1 MRSLPLEDVTIE
13 RQVALIRYAQGK
25 ANTVN
30 PYLLEIIAYLQ
41 KRIPEEGEFIT
52 TKKQM
57 NELMHDIK
65 LHMQKVFGEWE
76 EKDFLPMFDE
86 VIETELDFDKE
97 ATDAV
102 VDDYQAAVPPVAKVE
117 KAAYLNPLVINAG
130 AEAVMFDKYIKDW
143 KPYQI
148 DRVISTIRGG
158 FATGMTTQQIVRDIC
173 GTKSSKYKD
182 GTLNKTRADIQ
193 GVVHTVVQ
201 HLSATAKAEFASEN
215 DDLIIGVRNIAT
227 LDNKTS
233 TQCKARDQQ
242 VYLFSKY
249 GKNYPK
255 IPFHRRCRTTQVFE
269 LSSEYDFMKEG
280 RKRPSVFD
288 GKAKEV
294 GGARQYYE
302 ILKNQPK
309 QVQIDALGKVK
320 AEIFRNAGLTP
331 EEFRKASVDQLYNP
345 LTISDMAKKNKK
357 IGEYLRKMKEEGK
370 PTYEQK
376 KEGI

>member
-41 KRIPEEGEFIT
+41 NRIPEEGEVIT

-102 VDDYQAAVPPVAKVE
+102 VEDYQATVPPVSKVE
-117 KAAYLNPLVINAG
+117 KAAYLNPLVINTG

-158 FATGMTTQQIVRDIC
+158 FATGMTTHQIVRDIC

-182 GTLNKTRADIQ
+182 GALNKTRADIQ

-201 HLSATAKAEFASEN
+201 HLASTARNEFAQDNS
-215 DDLIIGVRNIAT
+215 DLVIGMRDIAT
-227 LDNKTS
+227 LDSKTS
-233 TQCKARDQQ
+233 GQCKARDQQ

-249 GKNYPK
+249 GKNHPSPPY
-255 IPFHRRCRTTQVFE
+255 HRRCRTAQVFE
-269 LSSEYDFMKEG
+269 FSDEYDFMKEG

-294 GGARQYYE
+294 GGTRQYYD
-302 ILKNQPK
+302 ILKNQPAK
-309 QVQIDALGKVK
+309 VQDDALGPIRGK
-320 AEIFRNAGLTP
+320 IFRNAGLTA

-345 LTISDMAKKNKK
+345 LTLEEMAKKNKK

-370 PTYEQK
+370 PTYEK
-376 KEGI
+376 KTEGI